1 MTHTHTPVC
10 TPNSS
15 LFSGTKQLV
24 MRDGFLLLTWV
35 IWLRQAISL
44 ASLSQR
50 GRRRVLASFRL
61 VKRRQMAAALLFW
74 LLDSWREGPS
84 LSWIHWLANPASR
97 HHQGLLQGRSWV
109 QSADCAAP
117 AHFAVCRSMRFAPTW
132 VLYLQIPVQCWEIA
146 LEGLSAESSGSF
158 SLRVQQQYC
167 QEGATVGLYL
177 LIDDR

>member
-1 MTHTHTPVC
+1 M
-10 TPNSS
+10 
-15 LFSGTKQLV
+15 
-24 MRDGFLLLTWV
+24 

-50 GRRRVLASFRL
+50 VRRRVLASFRV
-61 VKRRQMAAALLFW
+61 VKRRQMAAAPGLP
-74 LLDSWREGPS
+74 EGLTQPQ
-84 LSWIHWLANPASR
+84 LN
-97 HHQGLLQGRSWV
+97 QGSTGLPTPPHATTRVSFKHSSSPDGRSSV
-109 QSADCAAP
+109 QSADCVAP

-132 VLYLQIPVQCWEIA
+132 VLYLQMPVQCWEIS

-177 LIDDR
+177 LIDDRKCICNLISRIGTARC